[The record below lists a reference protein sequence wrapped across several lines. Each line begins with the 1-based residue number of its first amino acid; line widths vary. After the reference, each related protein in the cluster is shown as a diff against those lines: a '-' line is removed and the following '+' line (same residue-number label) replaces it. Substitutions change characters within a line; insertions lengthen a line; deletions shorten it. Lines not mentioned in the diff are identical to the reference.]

1 MIPFSDED
9 LLNPVKESLK
19 SVLPMLERDGG
30 GLELIGIKEGI
41 VYLRLIGHCV
51 ACPAS
56 DMTLKNGIERQLRI
70 DIHPEIIV
78 KNVSK
83 DFKL

>member
-1 MIPFSDED
+1 MIPFSDEE
-9 LLNPVKESLK
+9 LLKPVKESLK

>member
-1 MIPFSDED
+1 MIPFSDEE

-51 ACPAS
+51 ACLAS

>member
-1 MIPFSDED
+1 MIPFSDEE

-56 DMTLKNGIERQLRI
+56 DMTLKKGIERQLRI

>member
-1 MIPFSDED
+1 MIPFSDEE

-51 ACPAS
+51 ACPAG
-56 DMTLKNGIERQLRI
+56 DRTLKNGIERQLRI